1 MGLVVG
7 LQQLGAERETA
18 AKPSLGPVA
27 PQERWREAERA
38 LLAERTSAEDQ
49 SVRAGDQDPGAAR
62 VLLGV
67 APAVLRDVRGFE
79 FQEEPLV
86 QGDEKLARGQVF
98 LGPGGLPCGDLSKA
112 GALASKVQPG

>member
-1 MGLVVG
+1 
-7 LQQLGAERETA
+7 
-18 AKPSLGPVA
+18 
-27 PQERWREAERA
+27 
-38 LLAERTSAEDQ
+38 
-49 SVRAGDQDPGAAR
+49 
-62 VLLGV
+62 
-67 APAVLRDVRGFE
+67 VLRDVRGFE